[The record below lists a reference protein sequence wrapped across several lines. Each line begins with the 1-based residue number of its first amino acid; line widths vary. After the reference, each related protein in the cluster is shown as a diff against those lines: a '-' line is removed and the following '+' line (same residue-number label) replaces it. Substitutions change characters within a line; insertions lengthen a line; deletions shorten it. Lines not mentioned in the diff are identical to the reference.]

1 MKTHKA
7 AIVTGGNSGLSRECA
22 RALAAAVDRIV
33 DWLYA
38 K

>member
-7 AIVTGGNSGLSRECA
+7 AIVTGGIGRECA